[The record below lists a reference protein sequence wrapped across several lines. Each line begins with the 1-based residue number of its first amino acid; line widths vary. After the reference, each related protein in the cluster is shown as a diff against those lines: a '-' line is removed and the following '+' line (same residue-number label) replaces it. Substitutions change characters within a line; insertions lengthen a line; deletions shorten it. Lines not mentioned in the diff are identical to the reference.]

1 MAQEPDAIR
10 LLRWQQAQNRV
21 EAAQKIVRDRKRQ
34 KSQLQSYDFMG
45 RNADAGSGIVRGFDG
60 SESTGQITTSGLLK
74 TGQRVRVGVAGRAVT
89 IDHKPHLQRTKKTP
103 DAPQFFPATN
113 LKTLIRVDNNAT
125 GEIKFYVGGW
135 QKQSILVRTLDAA
148 TLASSPGTI
157 EAYVDNPGG
166 DDWAFN
172 LRYGKTTER
181 ITSTNDDWVSTL
193 PVTTGGYYGNGLWF
207 SSRTQV
213 PLSNSTNVNSS
224 PAGADPRFRETISSS
239 VNRTTHSY
247 IYEGELISTIATSNY
262 SERDYA
268 FGFNAESY
276 GLTNRTVSQTVRDS
290 IIALPKNNLEVEY
303 GLINSLASSSY
314 SSVSEGFVRS
324 NQTYYTDSR
333 SLLKVSA
340 DGERSIGL
348 FDNETQLSSS
358 VQIFGTPTTESYSQ
372 QNSGGLV
379 WYKKS
384 GEEVSVQGTF
394 SSATPVSAT
403 GSPPWTDT
411 GKQQAFRGSFGG
423 RRSYFDVLEDGVTL
437 ITPTSVESTL
447 IIEEATDVFS
457 VELIAYGDDFE
468 KQEENIEAEVFE
480 FNPDDF
486 ELKKA
491 ESFSVS
497 ASGPQT
503 WKLNENPQLIAQ
515 VVHASYYSQS
525 IEENTQ

>member
-1 MAQEPDAIR
+1 MASEPDAIR
-10 LLRWQQAQNRV
+10 LLRLQQSKNRL
-21 EAAQKIVRDRKRQ
+21 EAAQTVQRDRGRQ
-34 KSQLQSYDFMG
+34 KNRLQSYDFVG
-45 RNADAGSGIVRGFDG
+45 RNADGGTGIVRGFDG
-60 SESTGQITTSGLLK
+60 TEATGQITTSGLLK
-74 TGQRVRVGVAGRAVT
+74 TGQRVRVGVARQMLT
-89 IDHKPHLQRTKKTP
+89 IDHKPHVRRVKKVIDTP
-103 DAPQFFPATN
+103 KFFPATN
-113 LKTLIRVDNNAT
+113 LKTLIRVNDAAT
-125 GEIKFYVGGW
+125 GEIKFYVAGW
-135 QKQSILVRTLDAA
+135 QKQSVLVRTLDAA

-181 ITSTNDDWVSTL
+181 ITSTNNDWTSTQ
-193 PVTTGGYYGNGLWF
+193 PVTAGSYYGNGLWF

-268 FGFNAESY
+268 FGFNAENY

-314 SSVSEGFVRS
+314 SSVSEGFIRS

-394 SSATPVSAT
+394 SSTTPVSVT

-411 GKQQAFRGSFGG
+411 GKQQAFNGSFGT

-437 ITPTSVESTL
+437 IAPTTVESML
-447 IIEEATDVFS
+447 VVEDSNDVFN
-457 VELIAYGDDFE
+457 VELIAYDEVFE
-468 KQEENIEAEVFE
+468 RQDNVEAEIFE

-486 ELKKA
+486 ELKNV
-491 ESFSVS
+491 VS
-497 ASGPQT
+497 LGVSSSGPQT
-503 WKLNENPQLIAQ
+503 WKLNDNPQLTAQ
-515 VVHASYYSQS
+515 VIHASYYAST
-525 IEENTQ
+525 IEENT